1 MCRICTQVTPNEPQ
15 VILGADKAFTFDY
28 VFDTDSCQV
37 DIYTDCVEKLID
49 GSLKGYNATVL
60 AYGQTGSG
68 KTFTMGTGFDR
79 DISENMEGI
88 IPRAVRHL
96 FSGIENIQ
104 VCLIDKFT
112 FSLYMEIKICL

>member
-60 AYGQTGSG
+60 AYGQVNFHFFFLLL
-68 KTFTMGTGFDR
+68 TF
-79 DISENMEGI
+79 
-88 IPRAVRHL
+88 
-96 FSGIENIQ
+96 
-104 VCLIDKFT
+104 FT
-112 FSLYMEIKICL
+112 